1 MTHKNSLPDTT
12 QPETDDGTIE
22 ITIDDACMAAAVAAQ
37 TELIDMLARLVLESI
52 EWEQQKIGKTS
63 DPPVRSTRTS
73 SQNAR

>member
-12 QPETDDGTIE
+12 QPETNDGTID

-37 TELIDMLARLVLESI
+37 TELIDMLAKLVLESI
-52 EWEQQKIGKTS
+52 EREQQEIGQTS

-73 SQNAR
+73 SQSAR